1 MTVRC
6 WFILAMVV
14 GQLTGAGLAAA
25 ASRPSEPNPTIAL
38 VQLSLQVL
46 GYDPGPIDG
55 LSGKH
60 TAVAL
65 TAYARDRR
73 IVLNQAT
80 AELVVTL
87 LAVEASEAL
96 RRAGPLEEPLRAR
109 PPAKLPVYQW

>member
-1 MTVRC
+1 MTVRR
-6 WFILAMVV
+6 WFILTMVV
-14 GQLTGAGLAAA
+14 GQLTGAALAGA
-25 ASRPSEPNPTIAL
+25 ASRPSDPSPLIAL

-46 GYDPGPIDG
+46 GYDPGLIDG
-55 LSGKH
+55 LSGRH

-87 LAVEASEAL
+87 LTAEASEAL
-96 RRAGPLEEPLRAR
+96 RHVGPAEEPLRAR
-109 PPAKLPVYQW
+109 PPKKLPVHQW